1 MAKDR
6 TDNSVPREIWARL
19 LVANHLG
26 GLAQAIYEL
35 EERDLLA
42 IEHYL
47 EAPLGFHMETAVGV
61 AQLGLTKQGPSFW
74 LTDALPAI
82 KRRLSK
88 MSKQKGPRGPGHFE
102 QPSTERPDG

>member
-1 MAKDR
+1 M
-6 TDNSVPREIWARL
+6 TDNTVPRVIWARL

-26 GLAQAIYEL
+26 SLGQAIYEL

-47 EAPLGFHMETAVGV
+47 EAPLGYHMETAVTF
-61 AQLGLTKQGPSFW
+61 AQLGQTKQGSGFW
-74 LTDALPAI
+74 VSEALPAI

-88 MSKQKGPRGPGHFE
+88 MGKQKGKRGPGHFE
-102 QPSTERPDG
+102 GPITERPGG